1 MIQNEEWLTQAT
13 QERVKPFNSHP
24 PQLTA
29 ILKGGSD
36 RSFHRAQNA
45 ENLSC
50 IVMHYS
56 KDKEENHYY
65 VEIGSFLKDLGIPV
79 PEILDHDPEKRVVW
93 LEDLG
98 AVDLYSMRDWQWE
111 DRKKGYELALRA
123 ARRLHDQGLSAIQ
136 DRSVRL
142 MPGFDETLYAW
153 ERNYFLI
160 QFVEG
165 LAGVHPTS
173 EHLIGL
179 EDELQSL
186 AVRLCE
192 ETPCLVHRDFQSQN
206 IMIRDEKAFLI
217 DFQGMRLGNRFYDL
231 GSLLFDPY
239 VSFEEAQQIE
249 LLRFYDGLGESGDWD
264 SFLTSFYEASIQR
277 LMQALGAYGFLSRHK
292 GKTHFL
298 QYVPS
303 GLKNLKIA
311 ATRAGSVPLLVKL
324 IDDCLESQATKI
336 TI

>member
-1 MIQNEEWLTQAT
+1 MSQNEEWLSQAT
-13 QERVKPFNSHP
+13 QERVKPFHNHKP
-24 PQLTA
+24 LLTP

-36 RSFHRAQNA
+36 RSFHRAQTTD
-45 ENLSC
+45 NLSC

-56 KDKEENHYY
+56 KEKEENHYY
-65 VEIGSFLKDLGIPV
+65 VEIGTFLRDLGIPV
-79 PEILDHDPEKRVVW
+79 PEILGHDPEKRVVW

-98 AVDLYSMRDWQWE
+98 GADLYSMRDWKWE
-111 DRKKGYELALRA
+111 DRKEGYKLALSA

-165 LAGVHPTS
+165 LCGVHPTS

-179 EDELQSL
+179 EDELQAL
-186 AVRLCE
+186 AVRLGE
-192 ETPCLVHRDFQSQN
+192 ESPCLVHRDFQSQN
-206 IMIRDEKAFLI
+206 IMIREGKAFLI

-239 VSFEEAQQIE
+239 VPFDESQQIE
-249 LLRFYDGLGESGDWD
+249 LLRYYDSLGESGDWEA
-264 SFLTSFYEASIQR
+264 FLTSFYEASIQR

-311 ATRAGSVPLLVKL
+311 AMRAGSVPQLVKL
-324 IDDCLESQATKI
+324 VDYCIENRIQKG
-336 TI
+336 